1 MEIEI
6 LTQTHTKTTAL
17 AWRVAGED
25 NSRWLAWEMAAQH
38 WLDKLHEKS
47 GADNTVRAYTGSIQ
61 AFFAWASEML
71 HLVDPGEWQA
81 HPGQLWDW
89 RGMSPDQV
97 TPALVEAYIRALSN
111 GTYRTTEYSG
121 PVLVNLRSNRFHH
134 PGCRRIPTAAYA
146 KAYGSQA
153 EALAEGYARCELC
166 APDLGEAS
174 PVKKSTVN
182 ARLAALASLYEYA
195 QRKFVMYNEVGDEVA
210 LWPVDRVNP
219 FTRADRFS
227 TPADRSQYPSDE
239 EVAKIFGAINTD
251 TPRGLF
257 DRALLYTIFY
267 TCLRADGAL
276 NIKFGDIMRDGSA
289 YIVTYRYKGGDI
301 RQAQMAA
308 DAYNAIVEYLK
319 AAGRWIPRPEEY
331 IFRATDGDKAER
343 LGREASDNEPI
354 SNNQANRILK
364 KYARRAGVP
373 EEKAHLHGLRH
384 AGARLR
390 YHQMKRSGNLDLLEF
405 QQLLGHKHIATTQL
419 YIAERIETPSD
430 PGGGAVVEF
439 MRAIEAAKK
448 PRKRKKAKTALQP
461 EALFEVEEA

>member
-1 MEIEI
+1 MGFEI
-6 LTQTHTKTTAL
+6 LTQKQVKTEL
-17 AWRVAGED
+17 AWRVAGAD
-25 NSRWLAWEMAAQH
+25 NSRWLAWELAAQH

-47 GADNTVRAYTGSIQ
+47 GADNTVRAYISGVQ
-61 AFFAWASEML
+61 AFFAWASETVG
-71 HLVDPGEWQA
+71 LVDPGEWQA
-81 HPGQLWDW
+81 HTGQLWDW
-89 RGMSPDQV
+89 RGLSPDHVQ
-97 TPALVEAYIRALSN
+97 PALVEAYIHALSN
-111 GTYRTTEYSG
+111 GTYRTVDYTG
-121 PVLVNLRSNRFHH
+121 PVLVNLRSGRFHH
-134 PGCRRIPTAAYA
+134 PGCRRIPTEAYA
-146 KAYGSQA
+146 KAYPSQDA
-153 EALAEGYARCELC
+153 ALAEGYARCELC
-166 APDLGEAS
+166 APDLGEAA

-227 TPADRSQYPSDE
+227 TPADRSQYPSDAE
-239 EVAKIFGAINTD
+239 IAAIFGAINTD

-276 NIKFGDIMRDGSA
+276 NIKFGDIMKDGSA

-319 AAGRWIPRPEEY
+319 AAGRWIPGKDEY
-331 IFRATDGDKAER
+331 IFRAMDGEKAER
-343 LGREASDNEPI
+343 LGRAASENEPI

-364 KYARRAGVP
+364 KYARRAEVP
-373 EEKAHLHGLRH
+373 EERAHLHGLRH

-390 YHQMKRSGNLDLLEF
+390 YHQMKRTGNLDLLEF
-405 QQLLGHKHIATTQL
+405 QRLLGHKHVATTQI

-430 PGGGAVVEF
+430 PGGEAVVEF
-439 MRAIEAAKK
+439 MRAIEAGKK
-448 PRKRKKAKTALQP
+448 KRGRKPKQP
-461 EALFEVEEA
+461 AQEETLFEVAK